1 MGSVSKVEQE
11 PKLEGRQFTMIFVA
25 NWAINIRNFLVKKI
39 LLFFRQNAITRN
51 YYQYEQTKNKEKC

>member
-25 NWAINIRNFLVKKI
+25 NWVINIRNFWVKKI

-51 YYQYEQTKNKEKC
+51 YYQYE